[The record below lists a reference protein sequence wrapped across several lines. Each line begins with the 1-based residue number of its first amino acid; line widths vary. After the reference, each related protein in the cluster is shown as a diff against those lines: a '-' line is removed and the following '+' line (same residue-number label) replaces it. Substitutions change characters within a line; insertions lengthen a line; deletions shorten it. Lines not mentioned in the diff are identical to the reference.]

1 VQKKRER
8 SNLPSLVPAR
18 PRTSLAWGGESFS
31 LSNAPEGFSRISGII
46 GSGKSHLTKLYLL
59 RVLEELQVNP
69 HAKLVLYEPKREF
82 YDWLCSLNLPV
93 DISYFL
99 PSDERS
105 VTLDFMSDYSDD
117 KDAET
122 LAYTIYP
129 DATNRGESAF
139 WGDSLRTIVA
149 SVYTA
154 IRLKLGRV
162 DLRLLCLVLENAE
175 YTRQVLSH
183 DPYQVQ
189 AAELTRVTGMSQSET
204 AQNIQ
209 YTLQARIGKLKVLA
223 AQMDRA
229 ARKGNL
235 FSLQDFIRKEEAG
248 IFVVSKD
255 ETYGKWQDAING
267 VLFLR
272 LTQLLDKEE
281 EHPKRRVFVVIDEFP
296 SLCGDDRCPGVKTMF
311 LRLRSRG
318 AVPLITDQGLTTL
331 TPIYD
336 RDTTAILG
344 QCTNVVYLCQPDVES
359 AEYASKDLGLQR
371 GFEKNVNVSYGGE
384 YASVSTSKHYF
395 ERPYASASELMK
407 LKPASRQHGIE
418 GWAKSPHYEKPEPWH
433 FRVPPEHVD
442 QIPGQPKNTYQEL
455 NRDSQRLTPLTP
467 DELRELG
474 II

>member
-1 VQKKRER
+1 M
-8 SNLPSLVPAR
+8 PAK

-31 LSNAPEGFSRISGII
+31 LSNAPEGFSRISGIV

-82 YDWLCSLNLPV
+82 HDWLCSLNLPV

-129 DATNRGESAF
+129 DTTNHGESAF

-154 IRLKLGRV
+154 IRLKLGRI

-175 YTRQVLSH
+175 YTRRVLSF

-189 AAELTRVTGMSQSET
+189 AAELTKVSGKSLSET

-223 AQMDRA
+223 AQMDCA
-229 ARKGNL
+229 AQKGNL
-235 FSLQDFIRKEEAG
+235 FSLREFIRREEAG
-248 IFVVSKD
+248 IFVISKD
-255 ETYGKWQDAING
+255 EDYGKWQDAING

-281 EHPKRRVFVVIDEFP
+281 EHAKRRVFVVIDEFP
-296 SLCGDDRCPGVKTMF
+296 SLCGNDRCPGVKTMF

-331 TPIYD
+331 SPIYEK
-336 RDTTAILG
+336 DTTAILG
-344 QCTNVVYLCQPDVES
+344 QCTNVIYLCQPDVES
-359 AEYASKDLGLQR
+359 ADYASKDLGIER
-371 GFEKNVNVSYGGE
+371 GFETSTNVNYGGE
-384 YASVSTSKHYF
+384 YASISTSKHYY
-395 ERPYASASELMK
+395 ERPYVSATELMK
-407 LKPASRQHGIE
+407 LKPASARDGIE
-418 GWAKSPHYEKPEPWH
+418 GWAKSPHYAEPKPWH
-433 FRVPPEHVD
+433 FHIPPGLVD
-442 QIPGQPKNTYQEL
+442 QIPGQPKQTYREL
-455 NRDSQRLTPLTP
+455 KSVSQRLNPLT
-467 DELRELG
+467 DEELQKLEL
-474 II
+474 